1 MRKLKLFLLISA
13 ICWVSATRVSAHDFE
28 VDGIY
33 YNIISSTDCTVAV
46 TFKGDYYYTW
56 TTEYNETVTIPE
68 SVTYNNMVYRVT
80 EIENK
85 AFMGCNTLTS
95 LNIPEGVTSIGEC
108 AFSGCTGLTS
118 VVIGNSVTSI
128 GEQAFYKCSSLAS
141 INIPKSV
148 TKIGYEA
155 FYGCSSI
162 EYVTLNCPNIKTW
175 FSGFTSI
182 KEIVL
187 GEGVTSIG
195 DKAFYGCSNLM
206 EVTFKSV
213 TPPTFGKDVFSG
225 INAKAIVN
233 YPEGS
238 DYSALKLSFSNL
250 GAEIMNGATW
260 VVEDDGTAYVYPN
273 GSDYLWGYDGEKTI
287 KKVYAYDFK
296 TIGRFSGSSIEE
308 FYALS
313 TGAPTLETVGD
324 GAFSGC
330 TNLKTV
336 CLQSSVTEIGWNAFY
351 ECHSLK
357 YIHLP
362 EGLTRIDGWAFANC
376 GLEFLIIPES
386 VMYLGDQVSYPPIVI
401 FRNPYGLTVMEYL
414 PADIYNCKVLLPEGA
429 VGYEKIDEYSIQ
441 YYSPSTSYIV
451 SDDKITVFGDVNYDY
466 IKNFNKIEIT
476 PDVADVGWVR
486 QLPTTVTIDVLKG
499 VSGDYNLLYT
509 IEGSN
514 AIFRGDNYLV
524 AGYGNSIIPDGT
536 KFIEQLAFYGC
547 EGLTSI
553 EIPNTVTAIEYGAF
567 MGCTGL
573 TSIEIPNSVTSI
585 HPTAF
590 SGCYGLDTIIVDEAN
605 PVYDSRDNCNAI
617 IESQSN
623 KLIIASG
630 ATTIPSSVTSI
641 GEYAFSPCV
650 NMDVAVPSHVTS
662 FGNYAFNNTKSL
674 YFESAT
680 PPTIEGDIFGWGAIF
695 VPSDAYDTYCN
706 ADVWSQHKDRIVT
719 KEMAE
724 KEVEAWST
732 EGMSGIL
739 NAVGLNEADKVVK
752 LKVKGEINSYD
763 MIVIR
768 DKMPLLQEI
777 DLSEATVV
785 ASSKP
790 FYQTYCTG
798 KNSLGSHAFYDLD
811 KLVSVK
817 LPKDLT
823 TLGDAAFFACAK
835 LTSVDA
841 SATEALNMGS
851 RTFTHCSNLQEF
863 IAPPVLSNIGS
874 YAFEMCSKLK
884 KLNIQRITG
893 SIETKGFLGCSI
905 VRLDID
911 SIGGNISTEAFRDC
925 ASLREVKIG
934 TLVGDLGGRAFYGCS
949 NLRSVEFV
957 KGPQKIESNVF
968 LLADKLETFVAGEGT
983 KEILEKAFLAAN
995 QDYYT
1000 DIFGELHEQL
1010 IDKDRLAL
1018 KRVVLPESLQKI
1030 GKKAFYRCTSLCDF
1044 SIPQSVT
1051 SIDEEAF
1058 YDCRSIESVVIPNG
1072 VKSVASRA
1080 FMGCN
1085 SLRNITFPEEL
1096 EGIGVNA
1103 FFGCG
1108 LETLKLPPMLR
1119 TIDEGAFS
1127 GCSSL
1132 KELHIPSSMEGIGS
1146 GAFGGCDNL
1155 NAVYTYTIEPT
1166 EITET
1171 TFSTFASAS
1180 LYVPATSFWNY
1191 YWDIGWSRFNHK
1203 NFKDFNE
1210 KYDYF
1215 YLNNDYYLNGSTGY
1229 IEGTPDADL
1238 RPGSG
1243 LVVEANKGNAD
1254 GKQSLGDVSVGT
1266 DVNGNSAS
1274 IIGDENLSIENLNV
1288 KINVKGGRWYFFA
1301 FPWDVSLDKVSMQ
1314 SGSDYVFRYYDGEE
1328 RAKNGQGGWKD
1339 VSESHL
1345 KAANGYIFQCSAD
1358 DVLLISIEDVKFDR
1372 MDKFCELVT
1381 HSSHNLNDASWNLMG
1396 NPYLSYYDMAAMDY
1410 SAPVTVWDGTKYVAI
1425 RPGDD
1430 DYQFAPYEAFFVQKP
1445 EGEESVGFSGDAQ
1458 MTKTESVT
1466 LAAQQAKAR
1475 RTRSVDPQRQLINL
1489 VLSYEETSDRTR
1501 VVFNNR
1507 QSHNYE
1513 VACDAA
1519 KFQSE
1524 GVAQIYTL
1532 DGEGVRYAINERP
1545 VGNGVVQI
1553 GYTAAENGYYTI
1565 EAVRMDTEVYL
1576 YDAETKIMHNLDE
1589 GSYTFFSGKGT
1600 FEKRFTLGKQDGE
1613 TTSVEN
1619 IDIDAAV
1626 EVVEGGILLNTNATA
1641 TVYNAAGMVVAIQQ
1655 GAGFVQLPAGT
1666 YVVCIGENQSK
1677 VVIK

>member
-13 ICWVSATRVSAHDFE
+13 LCLVSATRVSAHDFE

-85 AFMGCNTLTS
+85 AFYGCNTLTS

-108 AFSGCTGLTS
+108 
-118 VVIGNSVTSI
+118 
-128 GEQAFYKCSSLAS
+128 AFYKCSSLAS

-175 FSGFTSI
+175 FSGFISI

-187 GEGVTSIG
+187 GEGVTSIEYGAFSGSGLESITIPDSVTSIG

-213 TPPTFGKDVFSG
+213 TPPTFGKDVFIG

-238 DYSALKLSFSNL
+238 DYSALKRYFSNL
-250 GAEIMNGATW
+250 GAEVINGVSW
-260 VVEDDGTAYVYPN
+260 IVEDDGTAYAYPC
-273 GSDYLWGYDGEKTI
+273 GSDGLSGYSGEKTI
-287 KKVYAYDFK
+287 KKVYAYDFR
-296 TIGRFSGSSIEE
+296 TVGGFEGSSIEE
-308 FYALS
+308 FYALF
-313 TGAPTLETVGD
+313 TERPTLEVVD
-324 GAFSGC
+324 GFQNC
-330 TNLKTV
+330 MNLKVV
-336 CLQSSVTEIGWNAFY
+336 CLQSTVTGIGDRAFWG
-351 ECHSLK
+351 CKSLK

-362 EGLTRIDGWAFANC
+362 EGLTNIGECAFDES
-376 GLEFLIIPES
+376 GIEFLIIPES
-386 VMYLGDQVSYPPIVI
+386 VMYIGDIYEYPETQPLWI
-401 FRNPYGLTVMEYL
+401 FKNPYGLTVMEKIGGING
-414 PADIYNCKVLLPEGA
+414 PAKICIPVGA
-429 VGYEKIDEYSIQ
+429 VGYEYVNENDKQ
-441 YYSPSTSYIV
+441 YYSPYGSSFIV
-451 SDDKITVFGDVNYDY
+451 SDDKITVFGDVFESY
-466 IKNFNKIEIT
+466 IKNFNNIEIT
-476 PDVADVGWVR
+476 PDAGYPTWVR
-486 QLPTTVTIDVLKG
+486 QLPATVTIDVLKG
-499 VSGDYNLLYT
+499 VTDDYNLLYT

-514 AIFRGDNYLV
+514 AIFSGDNNLLI
-524 AGYGNSIIPDGT
+524 GYVNSVIPNGT
-536 KFIEQLAFYGC
+536 KSISAYAFSGC
-547 EGLTSI
+547 KGLTSI
-553 EIPNTVTAIEYGAF
+553 K
-567 MGCTGL
+567 
-573 TSIEIPNSVTSI
+573 IPNSVTSI

-605 PVYDSRDNCNAI
+605 PVYDSRGNCNAI
-617 IESQSN
+617 IETQTN

-630 ATTIPSSVTSI
+630 ATTIPLDVTSI
-641 GEYAFSPCV
+641 GEYAFSPCE

-674 YFESAT
+674 YFESIT
-680 PPTIEGDIFGWGAIF
+680 PPTIDGDIFGWGAIF
-695 VPSDAYDTYCN
+695 VPSDAYDAYCN
-706 ADVWSQHKDRIVT
+706 ADVWSQYKDRIVT

-768 DKMPLLQEI
+768 DKMPLLNEL
-777 DLSEATVV
+777 DLSEAVVV

-798 KNSLGSHAFYDLD
+798 KNSLGGYAFYDLD

-823 TLGDAAFFACAK
+823 TLGDYAFYACAN

-841 SATEALNMGS
+841 SATEALDMGIG
-851 RTFTHCSNLQEF
+851 TFLFCDNLREF
-863 IAPPVLSNIGS
+863 IAPPVISNIAS
-874 YAFEMCSKLK
+874 SAFGDCTSLK
-884 KLNIQRITG
+884 ELNIQRIIG
-893 SIETKGFLGCSI
+893 SIESGAFSSCGI
-905 VRLDID
+905 RRLDID
-911 SIGGNISTEAFRDC
+911 SIGGNISSNAFGGC
-925 ASLREVKIG
+925 SSLQEVKIG

-949 NLRSVEFV
+949 SLRSVEFV

-968 LLADKLETFVAGEGT
+968 LLADNLETFVAGEGT
-983 KEILEKAFLAAN
+983 KEILGKAFLAAN
-995 QDYYT
+995 QDYYI
-1000 DIFGELHEQL
+1000 DIFGEVHEQL

-1030 GKKAFYRCTSLCDF
+1030 GEKAFYRCTSLCDF

-1051 SIDEEAF
+1051 SIDKEAF

-1072 VKSVASRA
+1072 VKSVANRA

-1085 SLRNITFPEEL
+1085 SLRNITFPDEL
-1096 EGIGVNA
+1096 SSIGVNA
-1103 FFGCG
+1103 FYGCG
-1108 LETLKLPPMLR
+1108 IETLKLPPMLR
-1119 TIDEGAFS
+1119 TIDERAFG

-1146 GAFGGCDNL
+1146 DAFSGCDNL

-1243 LVVEANKGNAD
+1243 LVVEADKDNAD

-1410 SAPVTVWDGTKYVAI
+1410 SAPVTVWDGEKYVAI

-1458 MTKTESVT
+1458 MTKTESTT

-1475 RTRSVDPQRQLINL
+1475 RTRSIDPQRQLINL
-1489 VLSYEETSDRTR
+1489 VLSHEETSDRTR

-1553 GYTAAENGYYTI
+1553 GYTAVENGYYTI

-1576 YDAETKIMHNLDE
+1576 YDAETKIMHSLDE

-1666 YVVCIGENQSK
+1666 YVVCIGEKQSK
-1677 VVIK
+1677 VVVK